1 MNPGSKRQL
10 INEDLGSFGKQNWS
24 LKRTAK
30 WSEFTDPFKFM
41 AYMTGKKF
49 INSECIY
56 FQCNSGI
63 FCFAPKTNFFNV
75 NDKSSAC

>member
-10 INEDLGSFGKQNWS
+10 INEDLGSFCKQNWS
-24 LKRTAK
+24 LNRTAK

-49 INSECIY
+49 INSECILK
-56 FQCNSGI
+56 GI
-63 FCFAPKTNFFNV
+63 FCFALKTNFFAV
-75 NDKSSAC
+75 NNESSAC